1 MEAISLEPVWL
12 SLKLAAVT
20 TAFLLVLATPLA
32 WWLARTK
39 SAWRAP
45 ISAVVTL
52 PLVLP
57 PSVLGFYI
65 LVAMGPHGPIGQLT
79 QSLGLGNIVFL
90 LVSFVYKFK
99 VITSIL
105 N

>member
-1 MEAISLEPVWL
+1 MDDISLEPVWL
-12 SLKLAAVT
+12 SLELAAVT
-20 TAFLLVLATPLA
+20 TVVLIALSTPLA

-39 SAWRAP
+39 SPLRAP

-65 LVAMGPHGPIGQLT
+65 LVAMGRTAPSAS
-79 QSLGLGNIVFL
+79 SLSRSGSV
-90 LVSFVYKFK
+90 
-99 VITSIL
+99 
-105 N
+105 

>member
-1 MEAISLEPVWL
+1 MPDDISLEPVWL
-12 SLKLAAVT
+12 SLELAAVT
-20 TAFLLVLATPLA
+20 TVVLLILAAPLA

-45 ISAVVTL
+45 VGAVVTL

-65 LVAMGPHGPIGQLT
+65 LVALGPHGPRG
-79 QSLGLGNIVFL
+79 SLRSQWGWDFL
-90 LVSFVYKFK
+90 PLPSRAW
-99 VITSIL
+99 
-105 N
+105 

>member
-57 PSVLGFYI
+57 PSVLGFTFW
-65 LVAMGPHGPIGQLT
+65 LRWGRTAPSASSRNRLDWG
-79 QSLGLGNIVFL
+79 
-90 LVSFVYKFK
+90 
-99 VITSIL
+99 
-105 N
+105 

>member
-32 WWLARTK
+32 WWFARTK

-65 LVAMGPHGPIGQLT
+65 LVAMGPHGPSASSRNRLDWG
-79 QSLGLGNIVFL
+79 
-90 LVSFVYKFK
+90 
-99 VITSIL
+99 
-105 N
+105 

>member
-45 ISAVVTL
+45 ISAIVTL

-65 LVAMGPHGPIGQLT
+65 LVVLFNSKCCRFQIM
-79 QSLGLGNIVFL
+79 
-90 LVSFVYKFK
+90 
-99 VITSIL
+99 VILYCT
-105 N
+105 

>member
-45 ISAVVTL
+45 ISAIVTL
-52 PLVLP
+52 PLVLSP
-57 PSVLGFYI
+57 QFFGWLFGLEDNVELIAPQKAAEEYRRKLKAVLEQYG
-65 LVAMGPHGPIGQLT
+65 
-79 QSLGLGNIVFL
+79 
-90 LVSFVYKFK
+90 
-99 VITSIL
+99 
-105 N
+105 